1 MYIYL
6 DREEAKKGF
15 ALVLG
20 ASETKIEDYKNHYE
34 GRAIEYVGDD
44 IPHYITFDET
54 TDTIREATETEKLER
69 NQITLEDNQVIIDNQ
84 IYTYDKKYQKVVD
97 NKIIDKTLKELLEEN
112 IMTLEE
118 AKHQKRRVFRQVLL
132 DKLYADFEY
141 QGKVFQMGEADEL
154 NFLRVKSALDIVT
167 NSNDTNT
174 IINAIKLLKVEIPVG
189 IEDKLK
195 NKIELIQ
202 GLKINWRMKDNSVCQ
217 FTFADINKVYLLWIL
232 RGTTAQEE
240 YTEIAGKVMSC
251 KNLDELEAIK
261 WV

>member
-20 ASETKIEDYKNHYE
+20 ASETKIEDYKNHYG

-112 IMTLEE
+112 
-118 AKHQKRRVFRQVLL
+118 
-132 DKLYADFEY
+132 
-141 QGKVFQMGEADEL
+141 
-154 NFLRVKSALDIVT
+154 
-167 NSNDTNT
+167 
-174 IINAIKLLKVEIPVG
+174 
-189 IEDKLK
+189 
-195 NKIELIQ
+195 
-202 GLKINWRMKDNSVCQ
+202 
-217 FTFADINKVYLLWIL
+217 
-232 RGTTAQEE
+232 
-240 YTEIAGKVMSC
+240 
-251 KNLDELEAIK
+251 
-261 WV
+261 